1 MNYAHDPVPGGNI
14 KNEKPIQWFQ
24 NNMNI
29 VRLGLVEGK
38 EISGCRDCHSM
49 EQYNKI
55 SGRQRQLLKIG
66 VTVDDFEKTMLSSNW
81 LNEFQKSH
89 NNNGATVQSP
99 IDWQIDLGN
108 YCNGACVFCG
118 PEYSSRLAV
127 EFKKIGLIGE
137 MPPKNWCDDPYL
149 LDIFIDTIKNISNL
163 RYLHFIGGE
172 TLITPAFQTILEAL
186 ISAGL
191 NHRVSIGF
199 TTGLTLWKESTV
211 DLLKQ
216 FKEVN
221 LGLSIECFHPTN
233 DYVRYG
239 TNIDQAKEYI
249 SRWLEI
255 SKELGWLTQI
265 RTTPTILSVWH
276 LDTVYEYAWQNQLSV
291 ESCNFLTRP
300 DFMRPSVLP
309 SNLRLVV
316 INKLKKWVSDKTIST
331 AESVL
336 NTRNPEFY
344 QHQLIQDAESYI
356 DYLSKQQDESHRA
369 IDLVV
374 YLKKLEDSRGNHI
387 LDYLPEYESF
397 LRSAGY

>member
-1 MNYAHDPVPGGNI
+1 
-14 KNEKPIQWFQ
+14 
-24 NNMNI
+24 
-29 VRLGLVEGK
+29 
-38 EISGCRDCHSM
+38 
-49 EQYNKI
+49 
-55 SGRQRQLLKIG
+55 
-66 VTVDDFEKTMLSSNW
+66 
-81 LNEFQKSH
+81 
-89 NNNGATVQSP
+89 
-99 IDWQIDLGN
+99 
-108 YCNGACVFCG
+108 
-118 PEYSSRLAV
+118 V

-137 MPPKNWCDDPYL
+137 MPPKNWCDDSDL